1 MSPPAL
7 TLADLVDRQ
16 KAAHAAQ
23 QRSTR
28 KRRIVRDRQSRWH
41 IPDSPDNDTEGW
53 QLIYQDLITLL
64 LALVLALFALSRVD
78 ALNTTSIPA
87 PIETVSLV
95 GSLSTD
101 DDAQGASGIRGAL
114 AAHAAWTPAALDP
127 ALLPVLPALAETAT
141 APRSPEAVP
150 HPDMPVPAA
159 SDAVHAAQ
167 TSTASAEPPGPVVAS
182 VPALRAPSAE
192 ELGLG
197 DLGNAID
204 VVINE
209 QSVSFRISNEL
220 LFGSGQATLSAS
232 GPELIRKLAEVVKRN
247 NYPLSVE
254 GHSDNVPI
262 QTRQFPSNWELSS
275 SRATSVLRELV
286 RDGVPPARLRAVG
299 FADTRPLSPNDTTAG
314 RAANRRVELVMEI
327 TPPNRPAD
335 ATPGSAPA
343 SPEGK
348 QPAAVPAT
356 PSVTESANGADT
368 PGGAHADT
376 DAAAGSALASNDPAP
391 TQPTLN

>member
-7 TLADLVDRQ
+7 TLADLVERH

-23 QRSTR
+23 QRDTR

-53 QLIYQDLITLL
+53 QLVYLDLITLL
-64 LALVLALFALSRVD
+64 LALMLALFALSRVD
-78 ALNTTSIPA
+78 ALKTTSTPA
-87 PIETVSLV
+87 PVAAVALV
-95 GSLSTD
+95 GSLSAN
-101 DDAQGASGIRGAL
+101 DDAEGVSGIRGAL
-114 AAHAAWTPAALDP
+114 AAHASWTPAALDP
-127 ALLPVLPALAETAT
+127 ALLPVLPVPAEPAAT
-141 APRSPEAVP
+141 PQSPEKGP
-150 HPDMPVPAA
+150 HADRPVPADAEAAHA
-159 SDAVHAAQ
+159 SP
-167 TSTASAEPPGPVVAS
+167 ASAEPPGPIVAS
-182 VPALRAPSAE
+182 APALRTPSAE

-220 LFGSGQATLSAS
+220 LFASGQATLSAS

-299 FADTRPLSPNDTTAG
+299 FADTRPLSPNDTAAG
-314 RAANRRVELVMEI
+314 RTANRRVELVMEI

-335 ATPGSAPA
+335 AAPSPAPA
-343 SPEGK
+343 SPEAS
-348 QPAAVPAT
+348 QPAAAPAA
-356 PSVTESANGADT
+356 PPATESANGADA
-368 PGGAHADT
+368 PADT
-376 DAAAGSALASNDPAP
+376 QAGAPASTGAALASHAPPAP
-391 TQPTLN
+391 QATLN

>member
-7 TLADLVDRQ
+7 TLADLVERH

-23 QRSTR
+23 QRDTR
-28 KRRIVRDRQSRWH
+28 KRRRARDRQSRWH

-78 ALNTTSIPA
+78 ALKTTSTPA
-87 PIETVSLV
+87 PVAAVALV
-95 GSLSTD
+95 GSLTPD
-101 DDAQGASGIRGAL
+101 DGKENATGIRGAL

-127 ALLPVLPALAETAT
+127 ALLPVLPVLAETAT
-141 APRSPEAVP
+141 APQSPQDVA
-150 HPDMPVPAA
+150 HADMPAPET
-159 SDAVHAAQ
+159 SDAVHAG
-167 TSTASAEPPGPVVAS
+167 TASTEPPGPVTAS

-232 GPELIRKLAEVVKRN
+232 GPDLIRKLAEVVKRN
-247 NYPLSVE
+247 DYPLSVE

-327 TPPNRPAD
+327 TPPNRPAE
-335 ATPGSAPA
+335 AAPSAAPA
-343 SPEGK
+343 SPEGS
-348 QPAAVPAT
+348 QPAAAAT
-356 PSVTESANGADT
+356 P
-368 PGGAHADT
+368 
-376 DAAAGSALASNDPAP
+376 PAIH
-391 TQPTLN
+391 